1 MACLEGSG
9 PFRRVDREGVMTS
22 SFPPARRI
30 TDLPPYLFAEL
41 DRKVAAKR
49 AEGADVVSFGI
60 GDPDF
65 PTPPHIVEA
74 LKKAVDDPSTH
85 HYPSYS
91 GLPELREAIAAW
103 MLRRFDVALDPS
115 TEILPVWGSKE
126 GIVHLPWALIDDG
139 DVALVADPGYPPYD
153 TSTRLSGGEAVA
165 LPLHRESGFLPDFA
179 SVDGD
184 VAGRSKVMFLDYP
197 GNPTGAT
204 CDLTFFEEAVA
215 FCRRHGILL
224 AHDAAY
230 SEITYDGYVA
240 PSVLQVAA
248 AKDAAVELHSFSKTY
263 NMTGWR
269 IGWICG
275 NPEVIEALGRLKTN
289 LDSGIFNA
297 IQRAAIVA
305 LEGPND
311 FLEQQLEVFAARRDR
326 AVDGLRD
333 AGLDAWTPKGSFYL
347 WVPVPDGE
355 TSTSFASRLLDDAA
369 VVVAPGN
376 GYGDHGEGYVRFSLT
391 LSDAELD
398 EGIARIRKV
407 LA

>member
-1 MACLEGSG
+1 
-9 PFRRVDREGVMTS
+9 MTS
-22 SFPPARRI
+22 SFRPARRI

-41 DRKVAAKR
+41 DRKVSAKR
-49 AEGADVVSFGI
+49 AEGADVISFGI

-85 HYPSYS
+85 HYPSYA
-91 GLPELREAIAAW
+91 GMPELREAIAAW
-103 MLRRFDVALDPS
+103 MQRRFDVTLDPS
-115 TEILPVWGSKE
+115 SEVLPIWGSKE

-139 DVALVADPGYPPYD
+139 DVALCGDPGYPPYD
-153 TSTRLSGGEAVA
+153 TSTRLSGGEPVA
-165 LPLHRESGFLPDFA
+165 LPLTRERGFLPDLGA
-179 SVDGD
+179 VEAD
-184 VAGRSKVMFLDYP
+184 VAGRTKVMFLDYP

-204 CDLTFFEEAVA
+204 CDPAFFEEAVA
-215 FCRRHGILL
+215 FSRRHGILL

-240 PSVLQVAA
+240 PSVLQVDGG
-248 AKDAAVELHSFSKTY
+248 KDMAVEFHSFSKTY

-275 NPEVIEALGRLKTN
+275 SAEAIEALGRLKTN
-289 LDSGIFNA
+289 LDSGIFTA
-297 IQRAAIVA
+297 IQRAAIAA
-305 LEGPND
+305 LEGPTD
-311 FLEQQLEVFAARRDR
+311 FLDQQLDVFASRRDR
-326 AVDGLRD
+326 AVEGLRD

-376 GYGDHGEGYVRFSLT
+376 GYGEYGEGYVRFSLT
-391 LSDAELD
+391 LPDPELD

-407 LA
+407 CG